1 MSRIGIIG
9 RNSASFVSALI
20 SIWNQNDCAV
30 IIDPEVPLSI
40 ILKNLYDSKVTKCFI
55 DDELYQKLEPK
66 NENIKFEIM
75 EKDSQQYPIVISEN
89 VTNTFIPRYSSQEA
103 VILFSSGTTGEAKGI
118 ILSYR
123 AINRNADMI
132 IDYMRPT
139 REDTIYVIK
148 KLSHSSTII
157 GELLV
162 GLKSKSKIVLSDN
175 CPLPRKIL
183 QNIETYRISIM
194 VMNPTL
200 LYMLTNE
207 MERHRYNTFE
217 HLTIYSCGA
226 LLDTA
231 LLVRAKNIWKC
242 RNIFN
247 LYGLTEAGPR
257 VCAQTEENNCP
268 GSVGKPIGD
277 VQIKFKNMQWMN
289 QKNVGEICIKTSTIC
304 LGTTKGP
311 LVLEDGWYSTGDL
324 GYQNESGEI
333 FVVGRCDEVIIQGGH
348 NILPS
353 NIEQLVMQ
361 INEVQECAVTAVKD
375 DVYGQI
381 VVCLYVSESVLENQI
396 YHYLK
401 DYLAPYEMPKRY
413 LKVKEIPK
421 NINGKRD
428 RKKIKEILT
437 GEENED
443 GVTQSDYSK
452 CNN

>member
-1 MSRIGIIG
+1 MGGKKQVSRIGIIG
-9 RNSASFVSALI
+9 RNSASFVSTLI

-30 IIDPEVPLSI
+30 IIDPEVPLNI

-55 DDELYQKLEPK
+55 DDELYQKLEQK
-66 NENIKFEIM
+66 NGNIKFERM
-75 EKDSQQYPIVISEN
+75 RKDSNSYPIVISEN
-89 VTNTFIPRYSSQEA
+89 VTNAFVSSYSSQEA
-103 VILFSSGTTGEAKGI
+103 VILFSSGTTGESKGI
-118 ILSYR
+118 ILSFR

-139 REDTIYVIK
+139 RKDAIYIIK
-148 KLSHSSTII
+148 TLSHSSTII

-175 CPLPRKIL
+175 CLLPRKIL
-183 QNIETYRISIM
+183 QNIETYQISIM
-194 VMNPTL
+194 CMNPTL
-200 LYMLTNE
+200 LYMLTSE
-207 MERHRYNTFE
+207 LERRKYGTFE
-217 HLTIYSCGA
+217 HLKIYTSGSV
-226 LLDTA
+226 LDTT
-231 LLVRAKNIWKC
+231 LLARATQIWKC

-247 LYGLTEAGPR
+247 VYGLTEAGPR
-257 VCAQTEENNCP
+257 VCAQTEESNYP

-277 VQIKFKNMQWMN
+277 VRIKFKNLQWVN

-304 LGTTKGP
+304 LGTTKGS
-311 LVLEDGWYSTGDL
+311 LTLEDGWYSTGDL
-324 GYQNESGEI
+324 GYQNEFGEI
-333 FVVGRCDEVIIQGGH
+333 FVVGRCDELIIQGGH
-348 NILPS
+348 NIMPS

-361 INEVQECAVTAVKD
+361 IDEVQECVVTEVKD
-375 DVYGQI
+375 EVYGQI

-428 RKKIKEILT
+428 RKKIKELLI
-437 GEENED
+437 EKENGD
-443 GVTQSDYSK
+443 GVA
-452 CNN
+452 